1 MSSIGSDI
9 GPGVR
14 LTLKLPSG
22 AKEEADSALPQVEVA
37 GFPGASVTLRKGY
50 EGEGGV
56 TLRAA
61 CVRAPSDRWAP
72 GIEEIVL
79 GRATGLARR
88 AVTADL
94 DRWDAAEIQ
103 VIGSRF
109 EQRLSGEG
117 RSQGRPV
124 KALGRHI
131 LGFAG
136 EARDAVLCS
145 LVCVEP
151 PRAEP
156 SACSEIVLSA
166 APEGAFTEAP
176 PPSALV
182 RLVLLTAAR
191 PREAGVVFALTAA
204 LVVLIVLARRPRP
217 RP

>member
-1 MSSIGSDI
+1 MSSTGSDI

-22 AKEEADSALPQVEVA
+22 AREEPEGALPSIEVA
-37 GFPGASVTLRKGY
+37 AFPGASLTLRRGY

-56 TLRAA
+56 VLRAA

-72 GIEEIVL
+72 GIEELVL
-79 GRATGLARR
+79 GRATGIARS
-88 AVTADL
+88 AAPADL

-103 VIGSRF
+103 AVGSRF

-124 KALGRHI
+124 KAIGRHM

-136 EARDAVLCS
+136 ESRDAVLCS

-151 PRAEP
+151 ASAEP
-156 SACSEIVLSA
+156 SACSELVLA
-166 APEGAFTEAP
+166 ATPEGAFTEAP

-191 PREAGVVFALTAA
+191 PREAGIVFALTAA
-204 LVVLIVLARRPRP
+204 LVVLVVLARRPRP